1 MIDKIIKFLD
11 LYLNN
16 IEENIKINGKFSTI
30 AAGLFILIESQIFNN
45 DDLRKKLSLY
55 IKRII
60 SEEEFKQLLDFE
72 RVEYCQV
79 LNE

>member
-16 IEENIKINGKFSTI
+16 IEKNIKINGKFSTI
-30 AAGLFILIESQIFNN
+30 ATGLFILIESKIFNN
-45 DDLRKKLSLY
+45 DDLRKELSLY

-60 SEEEFKQLLDFE
+60 SEEEFKQLLDYE